1 MGPVNLVVDHRQELG
16 LCPLLHWLVWERSW
30 VRTHGSVSW
39 RAVDCV
45 GSPFSW
51 EHWDLSKSIGAS
63 RKVAMY
69 RDRPQEAYA
78 GRMWTGVGSV
88 RVVLVGFS
96 PAGCTSIRI
105 AMTLGYE

>member
-1 MGPVNLVVDHRQELG
+1 MGPVNLVVGHHQELG
-16 LCPLLHWLVWERSW
+16 LRPLLHCLAQERSW
-30 VRTHGSVSW
+30 VQTRGSVSR

-45 GSPFSW
+45 GSFFSREQW
-51 EHWDLSKSIGAS
+51 NLSKSIGAS
-63 RKVAMY
+63 RKVATY

-96 PAGCTSIRI
+96 HTECTSIRI
-105 AMTLGYE
+105 TATLGYE